1 MIYSYDAD
9 NAVVKSVLY
18 LLALVA
24 LIFVIPQYADAIT
37 IAATPRTTHFGP
49 NDWLYIDLKIDGYVG
64 GTVIWTAQRPDN
76 STFAGSLDQF
86 VGGKKTHLINRDAFD
101 NYFGN
106 WTIYYTYNGVRQP
119 ASFVVDPIILSL
131 KLDKVLYY
139 DGDAMKIDITS
150 SYYLP
155 DAARAEY
162 YHINF
167 YNNKG
172 ILAKGID
179 TVYLRAHQPT
189 MIYDFLIDDLV
200 RDNPL
205 GKYNVKVQY
214 YNVFVEAPFEVGDI
228 EKRMTIFVGTDKS
241 TYNVGDNVDLNLIF
255 SKVRE
260 SGGIIEI
267 TDPSGNTTAITFP
280 VTSVATKLHLEKVAA
295 TPGKYRLSIYYAGAT
310 QTGSFIVEST
320 TSTKIEP
327 NIVLELSL
335 DKQRYRP
342 SEIINAEIHTTS
354 LIANSL
360 SFWFEDP
367 TGKQGSKL
375 AIPIMSGNTVIPH
388 KINKDDMQGPWKMHI
403 DYGGA
408 TRYAI
413 FFVEGEP
420 VDSTNIIT
428 SEVVAVPKLLLTL
441 GFGTDVKFKNP
452 RGIAVDSEDNI
463 YVVDS
468 GNSQIK
474 KFDSTGKFL
483 LLWGS
488 SGTGYGQF
496 KNPTGIFADQ
506 KYIYVADTGNAR
518 IQKFDKNGNFVYSWG
533 TFGDEPGMFRTPV
546 ALAGSKLGDLFVSD
560 SGQNKI
566 LIFDSNGQYKDEIRS
581 LLTAAAKFTATN
593 YVTFDSKNNF
603 YVIVSNDN
611 RVLQFS
617 DIGTFIKS
625 FGTSG
630 EREGQFNKP
639 SAIAIDSRG
648 NLYVTDT
655 DNHRVQ
661 KFDSRGKFLVAWGSL
676 GTGLVQFK
684 EPVGIAVDSKNNV
697 YVVDRTNNNV
707 QKFAPYSALGE
718 IVIPEWVRNSAKW
731 WAQGAILDSDFVSG
745 IQYMIKQK
753 IINIPKGESITTGSN
768 VTVPSWIK
776 INAGWWADKKISDKD
791 FAAGIQYLVSRGIIK
806 V

>member
-1 MIYSYDAD
+1 MKI
-9 NAVVKSVLY
+9 VLFVGII
-18 LLALVA
+18 VA
-24 LIFVIPQYADAIT
+24 LIFLIPQYADAVTIT
-37 IAATPRTTHFGP
+37 ATPRTAHFGP
-49 NDWLYIDLKIDGYVG
+49 NGWLYIDLKIDGYVG
-64 GTVIWTAQRPDN
+64 GTVNWTAHHPDN
-76 STFAGSLDQF
+76 SMFSGSLDQF
-86 VGGKKTHLINRDAFD
+86 VSGKKTHLINRNAFD

-106 WTIYYTYNGVRQP
+106 WTINYTYKNVTQP
-119 ASFVVDPIILSL
+119 ASFVVDPIILSV
-131 KLDKVLYY
+131 KPDKALYY
-139 DGDAMKIDITS
+139 DGDTMKINITT

-155 DAARAEY
+155 DAAKAED
-162 YHINF
+162 YHLNF

-172 ILAKGID
+172 NLAKGID
-179 TVYLRAHQPT
+179 PISFKAHQPI
-189 MIYDFLIDDLV
+189 MIYNFLIDNLV

-205 GKYNVKVQY
+205 GKYKVTVQY
-214 YNVFVEAPFEVGDI
+214 YNVFTETPFEVGDI
-228 EKRMTIFVGTDKS
+228 EKHMTVFVGTDKLIYS
-241 TYNVGDNVDLNLIF
+241 VGDSVDLNLIF

-260 SGGIIEI
+260 SEGIIEI

-295 TPGKYRLSIYYAGAT
+295 TAGKYRLSIYYAGAT
-310 QTGSFIVEST
+310 QTGSFTVKSV

-327 NIVLELSL
+327 NMVLELSL
-335 DKQRYRP
+335 DKQKYRP
-342 SEIINAEIHTTS
+342 GEIINAEIHTTS

-375 AIPIMSGNTVIPH
+375 AIPITSGDIVIPH
-388 KINKDDMQGPWKMHI
+388 KINKDDVQGPWKMHI

-420 VDSTNIIT
+420 VDSTNIVT
-428 SEVVAVPKLLLTL
+428 FDVAVPKLLLTL
-441 GFGTDVKFKNP
+441 GFGTDAKFKNP
-452 RGIAVDSEDNI
+452 IGIAIDSENNI

-468 GNSQIK
+468 GNAQVK

-488 SGTGYGQF
+488 VGTGYGQF

-506 KYIYVADTGNAR
+506 NYIYVADTGNAR
-518 IQKFDKNGNFVYSWG
+518 IQKFDKSGNFVYSWG

-546 ALAGSKLGDLFVSD
+546 ALAASKLGDLFVSD

-566 LIFDSNGQYKDEIRS
+566 LVFDSNGQYKDEIRS
-581 LLTAAAKFTATN
+581 LLTAAAKFSSTN
-593 YVTFDSKNNF
+593 YITFDSKNSF
-603 YVIVSNDN
+603 YVVSDDN

-617 DIGTFIKS
+617 EIGTFIRS
-625 FGTSG
+625 FGTTG
-630 EREGQFNKP
+630 EKDGQFNKP
-639 SAIAIDSRG
+639 SAIATDSRG

-661 KFDSRGKFLVAWGSL
+661 KFDSRGKFLVSWGSL
-676 GTGLVQFK
+676 GTGPVQFK
-684 EPVGIAVDSKNNV
+684 EPVGITVDSKNSV
-697 YVVDRTNNNV
+697 YVVDRANDNV
-707 QKFAPYSALGE
+707 QKFAQYSAPDE
-718 IVIPEWVRNSAKW
+718 IVIPEWVRNTAKW
-731 WAQGAILDSDFVSG
+731 WAQGAILDSDFVTG

-768 VTVPSWIK
+768 VTIPSWIK
-776 INAGWWADKKISDKD
+776 INAGWWSDKKISDKD

>member
-1 MIYSYDAD
+1 MKIILF
-9 NAVVKSVLY
+9 VGII
-18 LLALVA
+18 VA
-24 LIFVIPQYADAIT
+24 LIFLIPQYADAVTIT
-37 IAATPRTTHFGP
+37 ATPRTAHFGP

-64 GTVIWTAQRPDN
+64 GTMNWTAHRPDN
-76 STFAGSLDQF
+76 SMSSGSLDQF
-86 VGGKKTHLINRDAFD
+86 ASGKKTHLINRNAFD

-106 WTIYYTYNGVRQP
+106 WTIYYTYSNATQP
-119 ASFVVDPIILSL
+119 ASFVVDPIILSV
-131 KLDKVLYY
+131 KPDKALYY
-139 DGDAMKIDITS
+139 DGDTMKINITT

-155 DAARAEY
+155 DAAKAED
-162 YHINF
+162 YHLNF

-172 ILAKGID
+172 NLAKGID
-179 TVYLRAHQPT
+179 PVSFKAHQPI
-189 MIYDFLIDDLV
+189 MIYDFLIDNLV

-205 GKYNVKVQY
+205 GKYKVTVQY
-214 YNVFVEAPFEVGDI
+214 YNVFTEAPFEVGDI
-228 EKRMTIFVGTDKS
+228 EKHMTIFVGTDKLI
-241 TYNVGDNVDLNLIF
+241 YNVDDSVDLNLIF

-260 SGGIIEI
+260 SEGIIEI

-280 VTSVATKLHLEKVAA
+280 VISVATKLHLEKVATTA
-295 TPGKYRLSIYYAGAT
+295 GKYRLSIYYAGAT
-310 QTGSFIVEST
+310 QTGSFTVESA

-327 NIVLELSL
+327 NMVLELSL
-335 DKQRYRP
+335 DKQKYRP
-342 SEIINAEIHTTS
+342 GEIINAEIHTTS

-375 AIPIMSGNTVIPH
+375 AIPITSGDIVIPH
-388 KINKDDMQGPWKMHI
+388 KINKDDVQGPWKMHI

-420 VDSTNIIT
+420 VDSTNIVT
-428 SEVVAVPKLLLTL
+428 FDVAVPKLLLTL

-452 RGIAVDSEDNI
+452 SGIAIDSENNI

-468 GNSQIK
+468 GNSQVK

-488 SGTGYGQF
+488 VGTEYGQF
-496 KNPTGIFADQ
+496 KNPAGIFADQ
-506 KYIYVADTGNAR
+506 NYIYVADTGNAR
-518 IQKFDKNGNFVYSWG
+518 IQKFDKSGNFVYSWG

-546 ALAGSKLGDLFVSD
+546 ALAASKLGDLFVSD

-566 LIFDSNGQYKDEIRS
+566 LVFDSNGQYKDEIRS
-581 LLTAAAKFTATN
+581 LLTAAAKFSSTN
-593 YVTFDSKNNF
+593 YITFDSKNNF
-603 YVIVSNDN
+603 YVVSDDN

-617 DIGTFIKS
+617 EIGTFIRS
-625 FGTSG
+625 FGTTG
-630 EREGQFNKP
+630 EKDGQFNKP
-639 SAIAIDSRG
+639 SAIATDSRG

-661 KFDSRGKFLVAWGSL
+661 KFDSRGNFLVSWGSL
-676 GTGLVQFK
+676 DTGPVQFK
-684 EPVGIAVDSKNNV
+684 EPVGITVDSKNSV
-697 YVVDRTNNNV
+697 YVVDRANDNV
-707 QKFAPYSALGE
+707 QKFAPYSAPDE
-718 IVIPEWVRNSAKW
+718 IVIPEWVRNTAKW
-731 WAQGAILDSDFVSG
+731 WAQGAILDSDFVTG

-768 VTVPSWIK
+768 VTIPSWIK
-776 INAGWWADKKISDKD
+776 INAGWWSDKKISDKD

>member
-1 MIYSYDAD
+1 MKIILF
-9 NAVVKSVLY
+9 VGII
-18 LLALVA
+18 VA
-24 LIFVIPQYADAIT
+24 LIFLIPQYADAVTIT
-37 IAATPRTTHFGP
+37 ATPRTVHFGP

-64 GTVIWTAQRPDN
+64 GTMNWTAHRPDN
-76 STFAGSLDQF
+76 SMLSGSLEQF
-86 VGGKKTHLINRDAFD
+86 ASGKKTHLINRNAFD

-106 WTIYYTYNGVRQP
+106 WTIYYTYSNATQP
-119 ASFVVDPIILSL
+119 ASFVVDPIILSV
-131 KLDKVLYY
+131 KLDKALYF
-139 DGDAMKIDITS
+139 DGDTMKINITT

-155 DAARAEY
+155 DASNAEY

-172 ILAKGID
+172 QLAKNIVPV
-179 TVYLRAHQPT
+179 TFRAHQPSMT
-189 MIYDFLIDDLV
+189 YGFLIDELV
-200 RDNPL
+200 RDNPF
-205 GKYNVKVQY
+205 GKYKVTVQY
-214 YNVFVEAPFEVGDI
+214 YNVFTEAPFEVGDV
-228 EKRMTIFVGTDKS
+228 EKHMTVFVGTDKLI
-241 TYNVGDNVDLNLIF
+241 YNVGDSVDLNLIF

-260 SGGIIEI
+260 SEGVVEI

-280 VTSVATKLHLEKVAA
+280 VTSVATKLHLEKVAKTA
-295 TPGKYRLSIYYAGAT
+295 GKYGLAVHYAGAT
-310 QTGSFIVEST
+310 QTGSFTVEST

-327 NIVLELSL
+327 NMVLELSL
-335 DKQRYRP
+335 DKQKYRP
-342 SEIINAEIHTTS
+342 GEIINAEIHTTS

-367 TGKQGSKL
+367 IGKQGSKL
-375 AIPIMSGNTVIPH
+375 AIPITSGDIVIPH
-388 KINKDDMQGPWKMHI
+388 KINKDDVQGPWKMHI

-413 FFVEGEP
+413 FFVEGEL
-420 VDSTNIIT
+420 VDSTNIVT
-428 SEVVAVPKLLLTL
+428 SDVAVPKLLLTL

-452 RGIAVDSEDNI
+452 RGIAIDSENNI

-468 GNSQIK
+468 GNSQVK

-483 LLWGS
+483 LSWGS
-488 SGTGYGQF
+488 VGTEYGQF

-506 KYIYVADTGNAR
+506 NYIYVADTGNAR
-518 IQKFDKNGNFVYSWG
+518 IQKFDKSGNFVYSWG

-546 ALAGSKLGDLFVSD
+546 ALAASKLGDLFVSD

-566 LIFDSNGQYKDEIRS
+566 LVFDSNGQYKDEIRS
-581 LLTAAAKFTATN
+581 LLTAAAKFSSTN
-593 YVTFDSKNNF
+593 YITFDSKNNF
-603 YVIVSNDN
+603 YVVSDDN

-617 DIGTFIKS
+617 EIGTFIKS
-625 FGTSG
+625 FGTTG
-630 EREGQFNKP
+630 EKDGQFNKP
-639 SAIAIDSRG
+639 SAIATDSRG

-661 KFDSRGKFLVAWGSL
+661 KFDLRGNFLVSWGSL
-676 GTGLVQFK
+676 GTGPVQFK
-684 EPVGIAVDSKNNV
+684 EPVGITVDSKNSV
-697 YVVDRTNNNV
+697 YVVDRANDNV
-707 QKFAPYSALGE
+707 QKFAPYSAPDE
-718 IVIPEWVRNSAKW
+718 IVIPEWVRNTAKW
-731 WAQGAILDSDFVSG
+731 WAQGAILDSDFVTG

-768 VTVPSWIK
+768 VTIPSWIK
-776 INAGWWADKKISDKD
+776 INAGWWSDKKISDKD

>member
-1 MIYSYDAD
+1 MKIILF
-9 NAVVKSVLY
+9 VGII
-18 LLALVA
+18 VA
-24 LIFVIPQYADAIT
+24 LIFLIPQYADAVTIT
-37 IAATPRTTHFGP
+37 ATPRTAHFGP

-64 GTVIWTAQRPDN
+64 GTMNWTAHRPDN
-76 STFAGSLDQF
+76 SMSSGSLDQF
-86 VGGKKTHLINRDAFD
+86 ASGKKTHLINRNAFD

-106 WTIYYTYNGVRQP
+106 WTIYYTYSNATQP
-119 ASFVVDPIILSL
+119 ASFVVDPIILSV
-131 KLDKVLYY
+131 KPDKALYY
-139 DGDAMKIDITS
+139 DGDTMKINITT

-155 DAARAEY
+155 DAAKAED
-162 YHINF
+162 YHLNF

-172 ILAKGID
+172 NLAKGID
-179 TVYLRAHQPT
+179 PVSFKAHQPI
-189 MIYDFLIDDLV
+189 MIYDFLIDNLV

-205 GKYNVKVQY
+205 GKYKVTVQY
-214 YNVFVEAPFEVGDI
+214 YNVFTEAPFEVGDI
-228 EKRMTIFVGTDKS
+228 EKHMTIFVGTDKLI
-241 TYNVGDNVDLNLIF
+241 YNVDDSVDLNLIF

-260 SGGIIEI
+260 SEGIIEI

-280 VTSVATKLHLEKVAA
+280 VISVATKLHLEKVAITA
-295 TPGKYRLSIYYAGAT
+295 GKYRLSIYYAGAT
-310 QTGSFIVEST
+310 QTGSFTVESA

-327 NIVLELSL
+327 NMVLELSL
-335 DKQRYRP
+335 DKQKYRP
-342 SEIINAEIHTTS
+342 GEIINAEIHTTS

-375 AIPIMSGNTVIPH
+375 AIPITSGDIVIPH
-388 KINKDDMQGPWKMHI
+388 KINKDDVQGPWKMHI

-420 VDSTNIIT
+420 VDSTNIVT
-428 SEVVAVPKLLLTL
+428 FDVAVPKLLLTL

-452 RGIAVDSEDNI
+452 SGIAIDSENNI

-468 GNSQIK
+468 GNSQVK

-488 SGTGYGQF
+488 VGTEYGQF
-496 KNPTGIFADQ
+496 KNPAGIFADQ
-506 KYIYVADTGNAR
+506 NYIYVADTGNAR
-518 IQKFDKNGNFVYSWG
+518 IQKFDKSGNFVYSWG

-546 ALAGSKLGDLFVSD
+546 ALAASKLGDLFVSD

-566 LIFDSNGQYKDEIRS
+566 LVFDSNGQYKDEIRS
-581 LLTAAAKFTATN
+581 LLTAAAKFSSTN
-593 YVTFDSKNNF
+593 YITFDSKNNF
-603 YVIVSNDN
+603 YVVSDDN

-617 DIGTFIKS
+617 EIGTFIRS
-625 FGTSG
+625 FGTTG
-630 EREGQFNKP
+630 EKDGQFNKP
-639 SAIAIDSRG
+639 SAIATDSRG

-661 KFDSRGKFLVAWGSL
+661 KFDSRGNFLVSWGSL
-676 GTGLVQFK
+676 DTGPVQFK
-684 EPVGIAVDSKNNV
+684 EPVGITVDSKNSV
-697 YVVDRTNNNV
+697 YVVDRANDNV
-707 QKFAPYSALGE
+707 QKFAPYSAPDE
-718 IVIPEWVRNSAKW
+718 IVIPEWVRNTAKW
-731 WAQGAILDSDFVSG
+731 WAQGAILDSDFVTG

-753 IINIPKGESITTGSN
+753 IINIPKGESITTDSN
-768 VTVPSWIK
+768 VTIPSWIK
-776 INAGWWADKKISDKD
+776 INAGWWSDKKISDKD

>member
-1 MIYSYDAD
+1 MKIILF
-9 NAVVKSVLY
+9 VGII
-18 LLALVA
+18 VA
-24 LIFVIPQYADAIT
+24 LIFLIPQYADAVTIT
-37 IAATPRTTHFGP
+37 ATPRTAHFGP

-64 GTVIWTAQRPDN
+64 GTMNWTAHRPDN
-76 STFAGSLDQF
+76 SMSSGSLDQF
-86 VGGKKTHLINRDAFD
+86 ASGKKTHLINRNAFD

-106 WTIYYTYNGVRQP
+106 WTIYYTYSNATQP
-119 ASFVVDPIILSL
+119 ASFVVDPIILSV
-131 KLDKVLYY
+131 KPDKALYY
-139 DGDAMKIDITS
+139 DGDTMKINITT

-155 DAARAEY
+155 DAAKAED
-162 YHINF
+162 YHLNF

-172 ILAKGID
+172 NLAKGID
-179 TVYLRAHQPT
+179 PVSFKAHQPI
-189 MIYDFLIDDLV
+189 MIYDFLIDNLV

-205 GKYNVKVQY
+205 GKYKVTVQY
-214 YNVFVEAPFEVGDI
+214 YNVFTEAPFEVGDI
-228 EKRMTIFVGTDKS
+228 EKHMTIFVGTDKLI
-241 TYNVGDNVDLNLIF
+241 YNVDDSVDLNLIF

-260 SGGIIEI
+260 SEGIIEI

-280 VTSVATKLHLEKVAA
+280 VISVATKLHLEKVATTA
-295 TPGKYRLSIYYAGAT
+295 GKYRLSIYYAGAT
-310 QTGSFIVEST
+310 QTGSFTVESA

-327 NIVLELSL
+327 NMVLELSL
-335 DKQRYRP
+335 DKQKYRP
-342 SEIINAEIHTTS
+342 GEIINAEIHTTS
-354 LIANSL
+354 LIANFL

-375 AIPIMSGNTVIPH
+375 AIPITSGDIVIPH
-388 KINKDDMQGPWKMHI
+388 KINKDDVQGPWKMHI

-420 VDSTNIIT
+420 VDSTNIVT
-428 SEVVAVPKLLLTL
+428 FDVAVPKLLLTL

-452 RGIAVDSEDNI
+452 SGIAIDSENNI

-468 GNSQIK
+468 GNSQVK

-488 SGTGYGQF
+488 VGIGYGQF
-496 KNPTGIFADQ
+496 KNPAGIFADQ
-506 KYIYVADTGNAR
+506 NYIYVADTGNAR
-518 IQKFDKNGNFVYSWG
+518 IQKFDKSGNFVYSWG

-546 ALAGSKLGDLFVSD
+546 ALAASKLGDLFVSD

-566 LIFDSNGQYKDEIRS
+566 LVFDSNGQYKDEIRS
-581 LLTAAAKFTATN
+581 LLTAAAKFSSTN
-593 YVTFDSKNNF
+593 YITFDSKNNF
-603 YVIVSNDN
+603 YVVSDDN

-617 DIGTFIKS
+617 EIGTFIRS
-625 FGTSG
+625 FGTTG
-630 EREGQFNKP
+630 EKDGQFNKP
-639 SAIAIDSRG
+639 SAIATDSRG

-661 KFDSRGKFLVAWGSL
+661 KFDSRGNFLVSWGSL
-676 GTGLVQFK
+676 GTGPVQFK
-684 EPVGIAVDSKNNV
+684 EPVGITVDSKNSV
-697 YVVDRTNNNV
+697 YVVDRANDNV
-707 QKFAPYSALGE
+707 QKFAPYSAPDE
-718 IVIPEWVRNSAKW
+718 IVIPEWVRNTAKW
-731 WAQGAILDSDFVSG
+731 WAQGAILDSDFVTG

-768 VTVPSWIK
+768 VTIPSWIK
-776 INAGWWADKKISDKD
+776 INAGWWSDKKISDKD

>member
-1 MIYSYDAD
+1 MKI
-9 NAVVKSVLY
+9 VLY
-18 LLALVA
+18 VGIIVV
-24 LIFVIPQYADAIT
+24 LIFLIPQYADAVTIT
-37 IAATPRTTHFGP
+37 ATPRTTHFGP
-49 NDWLYIDLKIDGYVG
+49 NNWLYIDLKIDGYVG
-64 GTVIWTAQRPDN
+64 GIVSWTAHRPDN
-76 STFAGSLDQF
+76 SMFSGSLDQF
-86 VGGKKTHLINRDAFD
+86 VSGTKTHLINRNAFD

-106 WTIYYTYNGVRQP
+106 WTINYTYKNVTQP
-119 ASFVVDPIILSL
+119 TSFVVDPIILSV
-131 KLDKVLYY
+131 KPDKALYY
-139 DGDAMKIDITS
+139 DGDTMKINITT

-155 DAARAEY
+155 DATKAED

-172 ILAKGID
+172 KLAKGLFP
-179 TVYLRAHQPT
+179 VSFRAHQPI
-189 MIYDFLIDDLV
+189 MIYDFLIDNLV

-205 GKYNVKVQY
+205 GKYKVTVQY
-214 YNVFVEAPFEVGDI
+214 YNVFTEAPFEVGDI
-228 EKRMTIFVGTDKS
+228 EKRMTIFVGTDRS
-241 TYNVGDNVDLNLIF
+241 VYNIGDSVDLSLIF

-260 SGGIIEI
+260 SEGIIEI
-267 TDPSGNTTAITFP
+267 TNPSGNTTVITFP
-280 VTSVATKLHLEKVAA
+280 VTSVATKLHLEKVATMA
-295 TPGKYRLSIYYAGAT
+295 GKYALSVHYAGAT
-310 QTGSFIVEST
+310 QSGAFTVEST
-320 TSTKIEP
+320 TPPKIES

-335 DKQRYRP
+335 DKQKYKP
-342 SEIINAEIHTTS
+342 GEIINVEIHTTS
-354 LIANSL
+354 LIADSL

-375 AIPIMSGNTVIPH
+375 AIPITSGDITIPH
-388 KINKDDMQGPWKMHI
+388 KINKDDVQGPWKMHI
-403 DYGGA
+403 DYGGI

-420 VDSTNIIT
+420 VDSTNIVT
-428 SEVVAVPKLLLTL
+428 NVAVPKLLLTL
-441 GFGTDVKFKNP
+441 GFGTDVKFNKP
-452 RGIAVDSEDNI
+452 RGIAIDSEDNI
-463 YVVDS
+463 YVVDT
-468 GNSQIK
+468 GNAQIK

-488 SGTGYGQF
+488 LGTEYGQF
-496 KNPTGIFADQ
+496 KKPTGIFANQ
-506 KYIYVADTGNAR
+506 RYIYVLDTGNAR
-518 IQKFDKNGNFVYSWG
+518 IQKFDNGGNFVYSWG

-546 ALAGSKLGDLFVSD
+546 SLAASKLGEFFVSD

-581 LLTAAAKFTATN
+581 LLTAVAKFPSTN
-593 YVTFDSKNNF
+593 YITFDSKNNF
-603 YVIVSNDN
+603 YVVVSNDN

-661 KFDSRGKFLVAWGSL
+661 KFDSYGKFIVSWGSL
-676 GTGLVQFK
+676 GAGPVQFK
-684 EPVGIAVDSKNNV
+684 EPVGVAVDSKNNV
-697 YVVDRTNNNV
+697 YVVDSANNNV
-707 QKFAPYSALGE
+707 QKFAPYSSPDE
-718 IVIPEWVRNSAKW
+718 IVIPEWVRNTAKW
-731 WAQGAILDSDFVSG
+731 WAQGAILDSDFVTG

-753 IINIPKGESITTGSN
+753 IINVPKGESVTTGSDI
-768 VTVPSWIK
+768 TIPSWIK
-776 INAGWWADKKISDKD
+776 INAGWWSDKKISDKD
-791 FAAGIQYLVSRGIIK
+791 FAAGIQYLVSKGIIK

>member
-1 MIYSYDAD
+1 MGII
-9 NAVVKSVLY
+9 
-18 LLALVA
+18 VA
-24 LIFVIPQYADAIT
+24 LIFLIPQYADAVTIT
-37 IAATPRTTHFGP
+37 ATPRTAHFGP
-49 NDWLYIDLKIDGYVG
+49 NGWLYIDLKIDGYVG
-64 GTVIWTAQRPDN
+64 GTVNWTAHHPDN
-76 STFAGSLDQF
+76 SMFSGSLDQF
-86 VGGKKTHLINRDAFD
+86 VSGKKTHLINRNAFD

-106 WTIYYTYNGVRQP
+106 WTINYTYKNVTQP
-119 ASFVVDPIILSL
+119 ASFVVDPIILSV
-131 KLDKVLYY
+131 KPDKALYY
-139 DGDAMKIDITS
+139 DGDTMKINITT

-155 DAARAEY
+155 DAAKAED
-162 YHINF
+162 YHLNF

-172 ILAKGID
+172 NLAKGID
-179 TVYLRAHQPT
+179 PISFKAHQPI
-189 MIYDFLIDDLV
+189 MIYNFLIDNLV

-205 GKYNVKVQY
+205 GKYKVTVQY
-214 YNVFVEAPFEVGDI
+214 YNVFTETPFEVGDI
-228 EKRMTIFVGTDKS
+228 EKHMTVFVGTDKLIYS
-241 TYNVGDNVDLNLIF
+241 VGDSVDLNLIF

-260 SGGIIEI
+260 SEGIIEI

-295 TPGKYRLSIYYAGAT
+295 TAGKYRLSIYYAGAT
-310 QTGSFIVEST
+310 QTGSFTVKSV

-327 NIVLELSL
+327 NMVLELSL
-335 DKQRYRP
+335 DKQKYRP
-342 SEIINAEIHTTS
+342 GEIINAEIHTTS

-375 AIPIMSGNTVIPH
+375 AIPITSGDIVIPH
-388 KINKDDMQGPWKMHI
+388 KINKDDVQGPWKMHI

-420 VDSTNIIT
+420 VDSTNIVT
-428 SEVVAVPKLLLTL
+428 FDVAVPKLLLTL
-441 GFGTDVKFKNP
+441 GFGTDAKFKNP
-452 RGIAVDSEDNI
+452 IGIAIDSENNI

-468 GNSQIK
+468 GNAQVK

-488 SGTGYGQF
+488 VGTGYGQF

-506 KYIYVADTGNAR
+506 NYIYVADTGNAR
-518 IQKFDKNGNFVYSWG
+518 IQKFDKSGNFVYSWG

-546 ALAGSKLGDLFVSD
+546 ALAASKLGDLFVSD

-566 LIFDSNGQYKDEIRS
+566 LVFDSNGQYKDEIRS
-581 LLTAAAKFTATN
+581 LLTAAAKFSSTN
-593 YVTFDSKNNF
+593 YITFDSKNSF
-603 YVIVSNDN
+603 YVVSDDN

-617 DIGTFIKS
+617 EIGTFIRS
-625 FGTSG
+625 FGTTG
-630 EREGQFNKP
+630 EKDGQFNKP
-639 SAIAIDSRG
+639 SAIATDSRG

-661 KFDSRGKFLVAWGSL
+661 KFDSRGKFLVSWGSL
-676 GTGLVQFK
+676 GTGPVQFK
-684 EPVGIAVDSKNNV
+684 EPVGITVDSKNSV
-697 YVVDRTNNNV
+697 YVVDRANDNV
-707 QKFAPYSALGE
+707 QKFAQYSAPDE
-718 IVIPEWVRNSAKW
+718 IVIPEWVRNTAKW
-731 WAQGAILDSDFVSG
+731 WAQGAILDSDFVTG

-768 VTVPSWIK
+768 VTIPSWIK
-776 INAGWWADKKISDKD
+776 INAGWWSDKKISDKD

>member
-1 MIYSYDAD
+1 
-9 NAVVKSVLY
+9 VKIILFVGII
-18 LLALVA
+18 VA
-24 LIFVIPQYADAIT
+24 LIFLIPQYADAVTIT
-37 IAATPRTTHFGP
+37 ATPRTAHFGP

-64 GTVIWTAQRPDN
+64 GTMNWTAHRPDN
-76 STFAGSLDQF
+76 SMSSGSLDQF
-86 VGGKKTHLINRDAFD
+86 ASGKKTHLINRNAFD

-106 WTIYYTYNGVRQP
+106 WTIYYTYSNATQP
-119 ASFVVDPIILSL
+119 ASFVVDPIILSV
-131 KLDKVLYY
+131 KPDKALYY
-139 DGDAMKIDITS
+139 DGDTMKINITT

-155 DAARAEY
+155 DAAKAED
-162 YHINF
+162 YHLNF

-172 ILAKGID
+172 NLAKGID
-179 TVYLRAHQPT
+179 PVSFKAHQPI
-189 MIYDFLIDDLV
+189 MIYDFLIDNLV

-205 GKYNVKVQY
+205 GKYKVTVQY
-214 YNVFVEAPFEVGDI
+214 YNVFTEAPFEVGDI
-228 EKRMTIFVGTDKS
+228 EKHMTIFVGTDKLI
-241 TYNVGDNVDLNLIF
+241 YNVDDSVDLNLIF

-260 SGGIIEI
+260 SEGIIEI

-280 VTSVATKLHLEKVAA
+280 VISVATKLHLEKVAITA
-295 TPGKYRLSIYYAGAT
+295 GKYRLSIYYAGAT
-310 QTGSFIVEST
+310 QTGSFTVESA

-327 NIVLELSL
+327 NMVLELSL
-335 DKQRYRP
+335 DKQKYRP
-342 SEIINAEIHTTS
+342 GEIINAEIHTTS
-354 LIANSL
+354 LIANFL

-375 AIPIMSGNTVIPH
+375 AIPITSGDIVIPH
-388 KINKDDMQGPWKMHI
+388 KINKDDVQGPWKMHI

-420 VDSTNIIT
+420 VDSTNIVT
-428 SEVVAVPKLLLTL
+428 FDVAVPKLLLTL

-452 RGIAVDSEDNI
+452 SGIAIDSENNI

-468 GNSQIK
+468 GNSQVK

-488 SGTGYGQF
+488 VGTGYGQF
-496 KNPTGIFADQ
+496 KNPAGIFADQ
-506 KYIYVADTGNAR
+506 NYIYVTDTGNAR
-518 IQKFDKNGNFVYSWG
+518 IQKFDKSGNFVYSWG

-546 ALAGSKLGDLFVSD
+546 ALAASKLGDLFVSD

-566 LIFDSNGQYKDEIRS
+566 LVFDSNGQYKDEIRS
-581 LLTAAAKFTATN
+581 LLTAAAKFSSTN
-593 YVTFDSKNNF
+593 YITFDSKNNF
-603 YVIVSNDN
+603 YVVSDDN

-617 DIGTFIKS
+617 EIGTFIRS
-625 FGTSG
+625 FGTTG
-630 EREGQFNKP
+630 EKDGQFNKP
-639 SAIAIDSRG
+639 SAIATDSRG

-661 KFDSRGKFLVAWGSL
+661 KFDSRGNFLVSWGSL
-676 GTGLVQFK
+676 DTGPVQFK
-684 EPVGIAVDSKNNV
+684 EPVGITVDSKNSV
-697 YVVDRTNNNV
+697 YVVDRANDNV
-707 QKFAPYSALGE
+707 QKFAPYSAPDE
-718 IVIPEWVRNSAKW
+718 IVIPEWVRNTAKW
-731 WAQGAILDSDFVSG
+731 WAQGAILDSDFVTG

-753 IINIPKGESITTGSN
+753 IINIPKGESITTDSN
-768 VTVPSWIK
+768 VTIPSWIK
-776 INAGWWADKKISDKD
+776 INAGWWSDKKISDKD

>member
-1 MIYSYDAD
+1 MKI
-9 NAVVKSVLY
+9 VLY
-18 LLALVA
+18 LGIIVA
-24 LIFVIPQYADAIT
+24 LIFLIPPYADAVTIT
-37 IAATPRTTHFGP
+37 ATPRAAHFGP

-64 GTVIWTAQRPDN
+64 GTMNWIAYRPDN
-76 STFAGSLDQF
+76 STFSGSLDQF
-86 VGGKKTHLINRDAFD
+86 VSGKRTHLITRNAFD

-106 WTIYYTYNGVRQP
+106 WAINYTYNGVTQF
-119 ASFVVDPIILSL
+119 ASFVVDPIILSM
-131 KLDKVLYY
+131 KLDKALYY
-139 DGDAMKIDITS
+139 DGDTMKINITS

-155 DAARAEY
+155 DATKAEY
-162 YHINF
+162 YHLNF

-172 ILAKGID
+172 KLAEGIQQ
-179 TVYLRAHQPT
+179 VNIKAHQPT
-189 MIYDFLIDDLV
+189 TMYDFLIDDLV

-205 GKYNVKVQY
+205 GKYKVKVQY

-228 EKRMTIFVGTDKS
+228 KERMTIFVGTDKS
-241 TYNVGDNVDLNLIF
+241 IYNVGNSVDLNLIF
-255 SKVRE
+255 SKVKE
-260 SGGIIEI
+260 SEGIIEI
-267 TDPSGNTTAITFP
+267 TYPSGNTTTHTFP
-280 VTSVATKLHLEKVAA
+280 VTSVAIKLHLEKVAA
-295 TPGKYRLSIYYAGAT
+295 TPGTYRLSIHYAGAT

-335 DKQRYRP
+335 DKQKYRP
-342 SEIINAEIHTTS
+342 GEIINAEIHTTS

-367 TGKQGSKL
+367 TGKQGSRVV
-375 AIPIMSGNTVIPH
+375 IPITSGDTIIPH
-388 KINKDDMQGPWKMHI
+388 KINKDDTQGPWKMNI

-408 TRYAI
+408 TRYAF

-420 VDSTNIIT
+420 VDSTNIAIT
-428 SEVVAVPKLLLTL
+428 NIAVPKLLLTL
-441 GFGTDVKFKNP
+441 GFGTDLKFKNP
-452 RGIAVDSEDNI
+452 RGIAIDSEDNV

-483 LLWGS
+483 LSWGS
-488 SGTGYGQF
+488 SGIGHGQF
-496 KNPTGIFADQ
+496 KNPSGIFADQ

-518 IQKFDKNGNFVYSWG
+518 IQKFDRDGNFVYSWG
-533 TFGDEPGMFRTPV
+533 AFGDEPGMFRTPV
-546 ALAGSKLGDLFVSD
+546 ALAASKLGNLFVSD

-566 LIFDSNGQYKDEIRS
+566 LVFDSNGQYKDEIRS
-581 LLTAAAKFTATN
+581 LLTVAAKFPSTN
-593 YVTFDSKNNF
+593 YITFDSKNNF
-603 YVIVSNDN
+603 YIVVSDDN

-639 SAIAIDSRG
+639 SSIAIDSRG

-655 DNHRVQ
+655 DNHRIQ
-661 KFDSRGKFLVAWGSL
+661 KFDSDGKFLASWGSL
-676 GTGLVQFK
+676 GSGPVQFK
-684 EPVGIAVDSKNNV
+684 EPFGMAVDSKNNV
-697 YVVDRTNNNV
+697 YVVDRANNNV

-718 IVIPEWVRNSAKW
+718 IAIPEWVRNTAKW
-731 WAQGAILDSDFVSG
+731 WAKGAILDSDFVTG

-768 VTVPSWIK
+768 VTIPSWVK
-776 INAGWWADKKISDKD
+776 INAGWWSDKKISDKD
-791 FAAGIQYLVSRGIIK
+791 FATGIQYLVSRGIIK

>member
-1 MIYSYDAD
+1 MGII
-9 NAVVKSVLY
+9 
-18 LLALVA
+18 VA
-24 LIFVIPQYADAIT
+24 LIFLIPQYADAVTIT
-37 IAATPRTTHFGP
+37 ATPRTAHFGP

-64 GTVIWTAQRPDN
+64 GTMNWTAHRPDN
-76 STFAGSLDQF
+76 SMSSGSLDQF
-86 VGGKKTHLINRDAFD
+86 ASGKKTHLINRNAFD

-106 WTIYYTYNGVRQP
+106 WTIYYTYSNATQP
-119 ASFVVDPIILSL
+119 ASFVVDPIILSV
-131 KLDKVLYY
+131 KPDKALYY
-139 DGDAMKIDITS
+139 DGDTMKINITT

-155 DAARAEY
+155 DAAKAED
-162 YHINF
+162 YHLNF

-172 ILAKGID
+172 NLAKGID
-179 TVYLRAHQPT
+179 PVSFKAHQPI
-189 MIYDFLIDDLV
+189 MIYDFLIDNLV

-205 GKYNVKVQY
+205 GKYKVTVQY
-214 YNVFVEAPFEVGDI
+214 YNVFTEAPFEVGDI
-228 EKRMTIFVGTDKS
+228 EKHMTIFVGTDKLI
-241 TYNVGDNVDLNLIF
+241 YNVDDSVDLNLIF

-260 SGGIIEI
+260 SEGIIEI

-280 VTSVATKLHLEKVAA
+280 VISVATKLHLEKVAITA
-295 TPGKYRLSIYYAGAT
+295 GKYRLSIYYAGAT
-310 QTGSFIVEST
+310 QTGSFTVESA

-327 NIVLELSL
+327 NMVLELSL
-335 DKQRYRP
+335 DKQKYRP
-342 SEIINAEIHTTS
+342 GEIINAEIHTTS

-375 AIPIMSGNTVIPH
+375 AIPITSGDIVIPH
-388 KINKDDMQGPWKMHI
+388 KINKDDVQGPWKMHI

-420 VDSTNIIT
+420 VDSTNIVT
-428 SEVVAVPKLLLTL
+428 FDVAVPKLLLTL

-452 RGIAVDSEDNI
+452 SGIAIDSENNI

-468 GNSQIK
+468 GNSQVK

-488 SGTGYGQF
+488 VGTEYGQF
-496 KNPTGIFADQ
+496 KNPAGIFADQ
-506 KYIYVADTGNAR
+506 NYIYVADTGNAR
-518 IQKFDKNGNFVYSWG
+518 IQKFDKSGNFVYSWG

-546 ALAGSKLGDLFVSD
+546 ALAASKLGDLFVSD

-566 LIFDSNGQYKDEIRS
+566 LVFDSNGQYKDEIRS
-581 LLTAAAKFTATN
+581 LLTAAAKFSSTN
-593 YVTFDSKNNF
+593 YITFDSKNNF
-603 YVIVSNDN
+603 YVVSDDN

-617 DIGTFIKS
+617 EIGTFIRS
-625 FGTSG
+625 FGTTG
-630 EREGQFNKP
+630 EKDGQFNKP
-639 SAIAIDSRG
+639 SAIATDSRG

-661 KFDSRGKFLVAWGSL
+661 KFDSRGNFLVSWGSL
-676 GTGLVQFK
+676 DTGPVQFK
-684 EPVGIAVDSKNNV
+684 EPVGITVDSKNSV
-697 YVVDRTNNNV
+697 YVVDRANDNV
-707 QKFAPYSALGE
+707 QKFAPYSAPDE
-718 IVIPEWVRNSAKW
+718 IVIPEWVRNTAKW
-731 WAQGAILDSDFVSG
+731 WAQGAILDSDFVTG

-753 IINIPKGESITTGSN
+753 IINIPKGESITTDSN
-768 VTVPSWIK
+768 VTIPSWIK
-776 INAGWWADKKISDKD
+776 INAGWWSDKKISDKD